1 MHMKKNRMKLRRL
14 MAKHDLKCNDV
25 SVMLDRS
32 IRTVR
37 GYCSL
42 TGNDIPDELLEELQA
57 KLNAHTSPATAN
69 KVQKG

>member
-1 MHMKKNRMKLRRL
+1 MHMKKNRMRLRRL

-32 IRTVR
+32 IRTIR

-42 TGNDIPDELLEELQA
+42 TGNDIPDELLRELET
-57 KLNAHTSPATAN
+57 KLNWHSIAAAR
-69 KVQKG
+69 